1 MTVNKSWNQM
11 LHPVNRTT
19 IKSKQKA
26 AERLLQERRGRDG
39 QKGDGEIRMTGK
51 KKNHR
56 VAALLASYITSKKS
70 KKEEYYW
77 MISSEAT
84 WYFNIHKGF

>member
-1 MTVNKSWNQM
+1 M

-26 AERLLQERRGRDG
+26 AQRLSQERRGRDG

-51 KKNHR
+51 KKKNHR
-56 VAALLASYITSKKS
+56 VAALLASYITSKKR
-70 KKEEYYW
+70 
-77 MISSEAT
+77 A
-84 WYFNIHKGF
+84 G

>member
-1 MTVNKSWNQM
+1 M
-11 LHPVNRTT
+11 LHSVSRTT

-26 AERLLQERRGRDG
+26 AQRLSQERRGRDG

-56 VAALLASYITSKKS
+56 VAALLASISPPKKVRR
-70 KKEEYYW
+70 KERERRLK
-77 MISSEAT
+77 IILFDRRQDHLILLVA
-84 WYFNIHKGF
+84 F